1 MKTTVILSILLVLS
15 SSLMAKDINK
25 NIDIG
30 LTNIKVFNDEEVP
43 ALSLGVKSKSIKKVD
58 IMLAYTNKLLIEQTL
73 QAPTKSKNPEREKLY
88 VSLTYKF

>member
-1 MKTTVILSILLVLS
+1 MKSSIILSMILLLS
-15 SSLMAKDINK
+15 SSVMAKEIHDK
-25 NIDIG
+25 YDIG
-30 LTNIKVFNDEEVP
+30 LTNIKVFNDEKVP

-88 VSLTYKF
+88 VSLSYKF